1 MRRTNESVLERVIC
15 CIKYD
20 KEKYD
25 QIMKRYARHVF
36 SYLAREGL
44 FYALDVF
51 YKGGDDFKEQPDI
64 MNRNFVDHG
73 MLHRK
78 VRRIDC
84 IQLFLVYYNFLT
96 FEEQLTARDR
106 KELKKIE

>member
-1 MRRTNESVLERVIC
+1 
-15 CIKYD
+15 
-20 KEKYD
+20 
-25 QIMKRYARHVF
+25 
-36 SYLAREGL
+36 
-44 FYALDVF
+44 
-51 YKGGDDFKEQPDI
+51 

>member
-1 MRRTNESVLERVIC
+1 MKKICTPCFFRTWR
-15 CIKYD
+15 
-20 KEKYD
+20 EKD
-25 QIMKRYARHVF
+25 CFTHWMI
-36 SYLAREGL
+36 
-44 FYALDVF
+44 F